1 MQTPLLNKVVVI
13 TGASSGIG
21 AEMALETAR
30 KGGLPV
36 LIARSEDKL
45 VKTAEKIIKETNT
58 VPYIYPADVTDY
70 IQMKKLI
77 GELEEIT
84 GSIDVLI
91 NNAGVGVFDYITD
104 IDMEEADTMFRVN
117 VLGTMVCTKAVLPGM
132 KKRAA
137 GQIIFMSSIAG
148 SIATPK
154 AGVYAA
160 TKHAVNGFADACR
173 LETKGFGIDINVVS
187 PGPVETGFID
197 HADKE
202 GTYKQ
207 SVASVI
213 LEAEEV
219 ARKTIRLVSRPKRQ
233 LILPAWMRIPI
244 KIQKLSPGFF
254 EWMAGSTLRKK

>member
-1 MQTPLLNKVVVI
+1 MEPALSNKVIVI

-21 AEMALETAR
+21 AEMAFEAAR
-30 KGGLPV
+30 KGGLPI

-45 VKTAEKIIKETNT
+45 METAEKIIKETNT

-70 IQMKKLI
+70 NQMSKVI
-77 GELEEIT
+77 GELEKIT

-91 NNAGVGVFDYITD
+91 NNAGVGMFDYITD
-104 IDMEEADTMFRVN
+104 IDMKDADTMFQVN
-117 VLGTMVCTKAVLPGM
+117 VLGSIACTKAVLPGM

-137 GQIIFMSSIAG
+137 GQIIFISSIAG

-173 LETKGFGIDINVVS
+173 LETKGAGIEINVVS

-207 SVASVI
+207 SVESVI

-219 ARKTIRLVSRPKRQ
+219 ARKTIKLITRPKRQ
-233 LILPAWMRIPI
+233 LILPGWMGIPI
-244 KIQKLSPGFF
+244 KIQKLSPSFF
-254 EWMAGSTLRKK
+254 EWAVGNTLRKK